1 MDGRKKSFSDVVV
14 IGFTMFAVFFGA
26 GNLIFPPYLGMT
38 AGKDWF
44 VGFLCFILA
53 DAGLAIMTVMSVMEG
68 DGTITSC
75 LSRMGRG
82 ASKLVATIAMACVGP
97 LICIPRTAAT
107 TYEMGILPLVPG
119 MNSWVF
125 SAIFFVTV
133 FLLTVRPSK
142 VVDIIGKFLT
152 PLMLLTIAV
161 LVIKGVV
168 SPIGPIRPDSLAG
181 SVAKEGFLAGYQTMD
196 VLGALAITIVLVD
209 NISQKGY
216 EKKGEKQRVMFRSG
230 LVAAAGLFAVYCG
243 LTYLGATA
251 SSMDLGHVNQAGL
264 VVLVT
269 ELLLQKFGVAL
280 LALIVIFACMTTAIG
295 LTSSSAEYFHKMSGG
310 KLSYKALVGAFCV
323 FSMVVSNVGI
333 TAIINIASPI
343 LDIIYPVLLTQIVL
357 TFFSGRI
364 KKDSVY
370 KGAAL
375 GALIVCIA
383 GVAESR
389 GAPLGFVHSLP
400 LASIGLNW
408 ILPAALGGLIGHFVP
423 SKTQTQASAENR

>member
-1 MDGRKKSFSDVVV
+1 MDGQKKSPSDIVV

-53 DAGLAIMTVMSVMEG
+53 DAGLALMTVMSIMRG
-68 DGTITSC
+68 DGTITAC

-82 ASKLVATIAMACVGP
+82 ASRIVATVAMACVGP

-107 TYEMGILPLVPG
+107 TYEMGILPLVPK

-125 SAIFFVTV
+125 SAIFFITV

-161 LVIKGVV
+161 LVIKGVI
-168 SPIGPIRPDSLAG
+168 SPIGPIRPDSIAG
-181 SVAKEGFLAGYQTMD
+181 SVAKEGFMAGYQTMD

-209 NISQKGY
+209 NISQRGY
-216 EKKGEKQRVMFRSG
+216 KDKGERQRVMFRSG

-251 SSMDLGHVNQAGL
+251 SSMELGNVNQAGL

-269 ELLLQKFGVAL
+269 ELLLQKFGVVL

-295 LTSSSAEYFHKMSGG
+295 LTSSSAEYFHKLSGG
-310 KLSYKALVGAFCV
+310 KISYTTLVGAFCL

-343 LDIIYPVLLTQIVL
+343 LDIIYPVLLTQIFL
-357 TFFSGRI
+357 TFFSDRI
-364 KKDSVY
+364 KNDNVY
-370 KGAAL
+370 KGAAI
-375 GALIVCIA
+375 GALIVCAA
-383 GVAESR
+383 GLAESR

-400 LASIGLNW
+400 LAAVGLSW
-408 ILPAALGGLIGHFVP
+408 IVPSVIGGLIGLLIP
-423 SKTQTQASAENR
+423 SKAKTPSENR